1 MKQLFILFIIF
12 QNSLLAQNIL
22 LHSHNDYLQKYP
34 LQTALENKAN
44 SIEVDVAWHNEKIK
58 VTHIVFLMQ
67 TKPLLEELYLKKML
81 AQKDDLVSVKFLMI
95 DIKSGNEEILVALN
109 HMISEYQE
117 IFASRS
123 ETESKKI
130 RVVISGGAHRKNL
143 VNNEK
148 LHYLFADGNPSDL
161 DANLDSWL
169 MPFVSTNYT
178 SKTEE
183 ERISIIEKAHA
194 QEKLVR
200 FWNTSDNVKTWNKL
214 LNLKVDIIGVDM
226 LGKFRKFF
234 D

>member
-1 MKQLFILFIIF
+1 MKKILILLVLIQQTLF
-12 QNSLLAQNIL
+12 AQDVL
-22 LHSHNDYLQKYP
+22 LHSHNDYLQKHP
-34 LQTALENKAN
+34 LKTALENKAN
-44 SIEVDVAWHNEKIK
+44 TIEVDVAWHNEKIK

-95 DIKSGNEEILVALN
+95 DIKSGSEEILVALN
-109 HMISEYQE
+109 QMISEYQE

-130 RVVISGGAHRKNL
+130 RVVISGGAHRENL
-143 VNNEK
+143 VKNNK
-148 LHYLFADGNPSDL
+148 LNYLFADGNPGDL

-194 QEKLVR
+194 QGKLVR
-200 FWNTSDNVKTWNKL
+200 FWNTSDNVKTWKKL
-214 LNLKVDIIGVDM
+214 LNLNVDIIGVDN
-226 LGKFRKFF
+226 LKRFRFF
-234 D
+234 IN